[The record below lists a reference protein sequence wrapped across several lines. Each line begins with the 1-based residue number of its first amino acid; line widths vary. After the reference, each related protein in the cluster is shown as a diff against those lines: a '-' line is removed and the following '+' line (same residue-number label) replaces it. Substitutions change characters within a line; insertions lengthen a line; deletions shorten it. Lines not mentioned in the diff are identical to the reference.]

1 MIITRR
7 ALQLAKNSITLSSP
21 SVNGSAIGEE
31 AVFRYNKRM
40 AKRTHTSKKK
50 VPTKRVIAN
59 TLIAATFVVSSF
71 FLGIRTSGDVDPIHT
86 TEAGSTS
93 LRSDLSGDGVVTAE
107 DAIVALE
114 IAKGY
119 IDAQPWQLLVDPNG
133 DSIITVDDAILI
145 LKSL

>member
-1 MIITRR
+1 MTR
-7 ALQLAKNSITLSSP
+7 L
-21 SVNGSAIGEE
+21 
-31 AVFRYNKRM
+31 
-40 AKRTHTSKKK
+40 
-50 VPTKRVIAN
+50 IAN

-71 FLGIRTSGDVDPIHT
+71 FLGIQTSGDVDPIHT

-93 LRSDLSGDGVVTAE
+93 VRSDLSGDGVVTAE

-119 IDAQPWQLLVDPNG
+119 IDAQPWQLLVDTNG